1 MNNGQVML
9 MDDFLSEEEQLL
21 MAQGYYMEEDD
32 MGRYYYDQDGNLAAW
47 YDFITKPVKAVI
59 KTADQAL
66 AKFDKAVIQPVGKAV
81 VKGAVGYV
89 NVLAKSAQLSTAMM
103 GQALKLKSGQ
113 PPSFGDIGQIIG
125 QITGKNFSPGESIKS
140 MVGGSP
146 EMLEFLSKRTA
157 VNVPAETPELIP
169 QAKQMAEDT
178 DALKN
183 YIAAAAGVPGPGSLP
198 NAYNGPGYA
207 TAQPSI
213 QPTTG
218 MDVGSLLKNPV
229 VLGVG
234 GLVLLKVLK
243 VF

>member
-9 MDDFLSEEEQLL
+9 MDEFLSEEEQLL
-21 MAQGYYMEEDD
+21 MAQGCYMEEDD
-32 MGRYYYDQDGNLAAW
+32 EGRYYYDQDGNLAAW

-66 AKFDKAVIQPVGKAV
+66 AKFDRAVIQPVGKAA
-81 VKGAVGYV
+81 VKGAISVIDLKV
-89 NVLAKSAQLSTAMM
+89 KSIGLSNALMKPAMALKT
-103 GQALKLKSGQ
+103 GQA
-113 PPSFGDIGQIIG
+113 PSFGDIGQIIG
-125 QITGKNFSPGESIKS
+125 QVTGKSFSPGESIQS

-169 QAKQMAEDT
+169 QAKQIAEDT

-183 YIAAAAGVPGPGSLP
+183 YIAAAAGVRGPGSLP

-207 TAQPSI
+207 TAQGSI
-213 QPTTG
+213 QPRTG
-218 MDVGSLLKNPV
+218 MDVGSILKNPI